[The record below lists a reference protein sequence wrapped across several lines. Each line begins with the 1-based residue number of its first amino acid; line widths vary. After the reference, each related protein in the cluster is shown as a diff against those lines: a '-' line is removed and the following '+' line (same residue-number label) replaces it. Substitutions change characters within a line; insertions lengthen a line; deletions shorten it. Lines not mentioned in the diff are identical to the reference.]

1 MSTPQVAVQARKRPY
16 RKNLVA
22 VGLILLAVG
31 AYTIYDSN
39 SLTNYH
45 STFNILATKF
55 YKITDNLKDAATL
68 TGQYSETGGRTV
80 SFLIMN
86 SAEFVQ
92 YQLGQGNASLYRV
105 LNTGSAS
112 ISYSFPGADT
122 YYLVF
127 LHGTGYLNTTETVD
141 FSRTYIALAR
151 FELYSGSVLVGLALL
166 LLYWGLRP
174 KDLLPPK
181 TPAWSGTQFGQAQ
194 PAR

>member
-1 MSTPQVAVQARKRPY
+1 MSTPQIAVQARKRPY

-22 VGLILLAVG
+22 VGLLLLAIG

-39 SLTNYH
+39 SVTYYH
-45 STFNILATKF
+45 STFNVLATRF

-68 TGQYSETGGRTV
+68 SGKFTEAGGRTV
-80 SFLIMN
+80 SFLIMS
-86 SAEFVQ
+86 SAQFVQ
-92 YQLGQGNASLYRV
+92 YQLGQGNASLYRIM
-105 LNTGSAS
+105 NTGSAS

-127 LHGTGYLNTTETVD
+127 LHGTGYVNVTQTVD
-141 FSRTYIALAR
+141 FTRTYLALAR
-151 FELYSGSVLVGLALL
+151 FELYSGGVIVGLAFA

-174 KDLLPPK
+174 KDLLRPK